1 MSGCA
6 RPTGTPIAAAL
17 ARPAASSE
25 SMLKL
30 TEQVPCPGP
39 RFGKEEQYRNTL
51 RSMHGDMSFV
61 VPDATQVYVV
71 AKKMGIKITTRKD
84 RAGVRVWR
92 LS

>member
-1 MSGCA
+1 MNA
-6 RPTGTPIAAAL
+6 RPRPTGTPIAAAL
-17 ARPAASSE
+17 AKTPE
-25 SMLKL
+25 GPMLKL

-51 RSMHGDMSFV
+51 RAMHGDMSFV

-71 AKKMGIKITTRKD
+71 AKKMGITITTRKD